1 MRFLHSA
8 GERDVPRPHTRIGTG
23 AQQLA
28 VLLVA
33 LQPDDAVHPAGARVS
48 DRDVRQRAGD
58 APDVDVRVQRPGRE
72 VLSVSGPSDR
82 VYAARVERPSR
93 LDFLCEMMVRVRRAR
108 GREFGLPCVLWRR
121 KG

>member
-1 MRFLHSA
+1 MYILLLIELIATELSNVREVASA
-8 GERDVPRPHTRIGTG
+8 IPPSARERDVPRPHTRIGTG

-58 APDVDVRVQRPGRE
+58 APDVDVRVQRP
-72 VLSVSGPSDR
+72 
-82 VYAARVERPSR
+82 
-93 LDFLCEMMVRVRRAR
+93 
-108 GREFGLPCVLWRR
+108 
-121 KG
+121 